1 MMRVKTCIWLTLFIF
16 IFSIVVIY
24 ISRGTNTKVGMGS
37 ILSSSDSP
45 SSSSDL
51 SVSDHIQQLI
61 KKYPVMV
68 FSKSYCPYSK
78 KAKSILSRYK
88 LGNNYHVLELD
99 QLPSKADAYQDELGK
114 LTGARSV
121 PRVFIGGKFIGGGD
135 DTSALEKRGELVK
148 LLKQANAIVD

>member
-121 PRVFIGGKFIGGGD
+121 PRVFIGGKFVGGGD